1 MQFQRVFL
9 GLIRVWEALCWTYMV
24 QGLDSGVFGLVLDL
38 GFWGWGME
46 TYGSEFGASGLGGRA
61 CQPRQVRWFGSDSSG
76 VHGKP

>member
-9 GLIRVWEALCWTYMV
+9 GLIKVWEALCWTYMV
-24 QGLDSGVFGLVLDL
+24 QGLDSRVFGLVLDL
-38 GFWGWGME
+38 GFWGWG
-46 TYGSEFGASGLGGRA
+46 TGLGGRA